1 MNIETLTRNE
11 FETLPLVVEG
21 ESKEVRYAGEGEVVI
36 ALKPTIYSYTHN
48 RSGTIPGTEG
58 LRLQAIAQLLPVLRA
73 AGVEHTY
80 CEVNDRWIR
89 SQLVLQP
96 EVDGQPAPFRPADL
110 NEQQLAALPKAPPV
124 EVVAKAMHSG
134 TPKHRYFGMSNFPT
148 RGGEAIAPE
157 APYPNPF
164 IRFDWRNPLRDP
176 AGTRLADEVLPE
188 PMAEWYIN
196 TTAARQTG
204 MLAFN
209 ALQKHLGR
217 KGLDLWD
224 ICFFVAEDGQ
234 TMFGEVSPDCLRVRA
249 ANGSAL
255 DKDVWRQ
262 GGSSETVMEKWQAF
276 VELLTND

>member
-1 MNIETLTRNE
+1 MGRDQASARTVTHADNGMYVYERHRSGASDAAISPFLGEPPNASPT
-11 FETLPLVVEG
+11 TLPAYRPRAHPIF
-21 ESKEVRYAGEGEVVI
+21 SRFAH
-36 ALKPTIYSYTHN
+36 AKPS
-48 RSGTIPGTEG
+48 
-58 LRLQAIAQLLPVLRA
+58 L
-73 AGVEHTY
+73 
-80 CEVNDRWIR
+80 
-89 SQLVLQP
+89 
-96 EVDGQPAPFRPADL
+96 
-110 NEQQLAALPKAPPV
+110 
-124 EVVAKAMHSG
+124 
-134 TPKHRYFGMSNFPT
+134 
-148 RGGEAIAPE
+148 
-157 APYPNPF
+157 
-164 IRFDWRNPLRDP
+164 DP
-176 AGTRLADEVLPE
+176 RLADEVLPE

-204 MLAFN
+204 MLAIN

-255 DKDVWRQ
+255 DKDIWRQ